1 MEKFIHV
8 TYSITKD
15 QAVKINKLAIEK
27 SRKTGDI
34 ISASSV
40 LRKAID
46 KLPNP
51 KKEMTFE
58 YSIVV
63 RYPSGKLFFETDRY
77 SIRKANIIYKYLK
90 GKLDASLV
98 QKHEY
103 IKTYY

>member
-1 MEKFIHV
+1 
-8 TYSITKD
+8 
-15 QAVKINKLAIEK
+15 
-27 SRKTGDI
+27 
-34 ISASSV
+34 
-40 LRKAID
+40 
-46 KLPNP
+46 
-51 KKEMTFE
+51 MTFE